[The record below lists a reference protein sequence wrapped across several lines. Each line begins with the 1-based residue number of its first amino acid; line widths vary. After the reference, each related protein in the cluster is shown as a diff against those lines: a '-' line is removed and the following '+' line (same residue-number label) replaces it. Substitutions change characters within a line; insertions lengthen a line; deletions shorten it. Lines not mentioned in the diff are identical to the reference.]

1 VTHTPR
7 HLPLRLYSALQT
19 ATATLDLP
27 LETRHL
33 EALALEL
40 TPLLRALCAEAR
52 ADAADD
58 APIRYA
64 VAESVSVDA
73 QAGVET
79 TEYAGCIRRISVDV
93 DHDSPA
99 AVLAEQ
105 LRRHHD
111 VVVTDI
117 PTATYLGLT
126 IRPRTAEAWQ
136 WWLDKLGIAPESVT
150 VQGTH
155 AYAAGETEGVTV
167 RLCGEDTGTLLS
179 DSVSTRQGLDVD
191 LDTPAGTV
199 AAKARRQADVT
210 GIAISDAHTLT
221 ITVTATSLIEWQ
233 WWLVHLGVE
242 PGSVTFDGTTAIATG
257 GKDGAVVHLRG
268 DNVHAFYED
277 QATARLMGLIAS
289 TTP

>member
-1 VTHTPR
+1 VTSDPR
-7 HLPLRLYSALQT
+7 HLPHRLHSALQT

-40 TPLLRALCAEAR
+40 TPLLRALCAEVQ

-64 VAESVSVDA
+64 VAESVSVDE

-99 AVLAEQ
+99 AVLAER

-117 PTATYLGLT
+117 PNAAYLGLT
-126 IRPRTAEAWQ
+126 IRPKTAAAWR
-136 WWLDKLGIAPESVT
+136 WWLKTLSIPATSVT
-150 VQGTH
+150 VQGTD
-155 AYAAGETEGVTV
+155 AYASCEVDGVAV
-167 RLCGEDTGTLLS
+167 HLCGEDTGTLLS
-179 DSVSTRQGLDVD
+179 ESVRTRQGLDVD

-199 AAKARRQADVT
+199 AAKARRQPDVT

-221 ITVTATSLIEWQ
+221 ITVTATSLVEWQ
-233 WWLVHLGVE
+233 WWLTQLGVE
-242 PGSVTFDGTTAIATG
+242 TGTVVFDGATATATG
-257 GKDGAVVHLRG
+257 SKDGGTVHLRG
-268 DNVHAFYED
+268 DDCRSFYED
-277 QATARLMGLIAS
+277 QVAAHFAGLIAS